1 MNQNSFG
8 ASSTLNVA
16 GTNYHIFRLAT
27 LEEKGVASASRLPFS
42 HRILLEN
49 LLRHE
54 DGRKVQASDIDS
66 IARGVSGPEAKEIS
80 FMPARV
86 LLQDFTGV
94 PAVVDIA
101 ALGGA
106 RAARGWE
113 PSTS

>member
-8 ASSTLNVA
+8 AASTLNV
-16 GTNYHIFRLAT
+16 GGVNYRIFRLAA
-27 LEEKGVASASRLPFS
+27 LEEKGVANISRLPFS

-66 IARGVSGPEAKEIS
+66 LARGIVSSEADANAKEIS

-94 PAVVDIA
+94 PA
-101 ALGGA
+101 
-106 RAARGWE
+106 
-113 PSTS
+113 

>member
-8 ASSTLNVA
+8 AASTLNVG
-16 GTNYHIFRLAT
+16 GTNYRIFRLAA
-27 LEEKGVASASRLPFS
+27 LEEKGVANISRLPFS

-54 DGRKVQASDIDS
+54 DGRRVKASDIDS
-66 IARGVSGPEAKEIS
+66 ITGGARIDAGAGGLEAKEIS

-94 PAVVDIA
+94 PC
-101 ALGGA
+101 
-106 RAARGWE
+106 
-113 PSTS
+113 